1 MNRFWFFGSW
11 FEATWCEPTHSG
23 EARSIED
30 GRSSI
35 DFSLCP
41 SEIAFYRRRRHRLK
55 SMLLRVLNL
64 RSSERPLDHF
74 HNGFHHK
81 LLLFDSSSLH
91 CYVSHPRGRR
101 FDLTKRIPSRF
112 KVSASALLAAG
123 AVALAAVLVAQTGA
137 ASDDPTKTAR
147 YYRQQA
153 AAAYK
158 AKDYA
163 AAIDSLNKALELIPD
178 HPSLF
183 YNVAAISALQGKKT
197 EAIASLSKIAEMGLA
212 LRPEKD
218 PDFDSIKDSPEFKA
232 ILKRFEDSRAPVV
245 KSSTAFTIHEKGLI
259 TEGLAYDPVEE
270 TFFVSSVHKRKI
282 LSVSK
287 TGETTTLATE
297 QDGLFSALGMAVDA
311 KRRHLWV
318 TTTAFPQMV
327 NFKKEEERQSAVLKF
342 DLRTKKL
349 VKKYVLSHATK
360 KHALG
365 DLTIQSNG
373 DVFTTDSLSPAVY
386 VISAQKD
393 EIELFLEDSGFASPQ
408 GLAFSSDERH
418 LFMADY
424 STGLFDIDV
433 KTKKAAHLAPLA
445 GATLLGIDGLYFHN
459 GNLIGVQNGVTPQRV
474 IRVSLSK
481 DLGRIERLEVV
492 EANNPVFLEPTLG
505 VLVKDTF
512 FFIANSQWPLVDEN
526 GKLAAE
532 DKLRDPVVLKM
543 TLEAR
548 QR

>member
-1 MNRFWFFGSW
+1 
-11 FEATWCEPTHSG
+11 
-23 EARSIED
+23 
-30 GRSSI
+30 
-35 DFSLCP
+35 L
-41 SEIAFYRRRRHRLK
+41 
-55 SMLLRVLNL
+55 V
-64 RSSERPLDHF
+64 
-74 HNGFHHK
+74 
-81 LLLFDSSSLH
+81 
-91 CYVSHPRGRR
+91 V
-101 FDLTKRIPSRF
+101 
-112 KVSASALLAAG
+112 G
-123 AVALAAVLVAQTGA
+123 AVAVLVPLGA
-137 ASDDPTKTAR
+137 AANDDPPKTAR

-163 AAIDSLNKALELIPD
+163 AAIENFKKAAEIIPD
-178 HPSLF
+178 HPTLF
-183 YNVAAISALQGKKT
+183 YNLACVYALAGRKND
-197 EAIASLSKIAEMGLA
+197 ALSSLAKVAEMGLVMPA
-212 LRPEKD
+212 EKD
-218 PDFDSIKDSPEFKA
+218 GDLDSIKDTPEFKL
-232 ILKRFEDSRAPVV
+232 ILKQFEASRAPII

-287 TGETTTLATE
+287 SGEAKTLASE
-297 QDGLFSALGMAVDA
+297 QDGLFSVLGMSVDA

-318 TTTAFPQMV
+318 TSTAFPQMV
-327 NFKKEEERQSAVLKF
+327 NVKKEEDGVSAVFKF
-342 DLRTKKL
+342 DLRTNKL
-349 VKKYVLSHATK
+349 VKKYVLSNATR

-386 VISAQKD
+386 VIRAQKD
-393 EIELFLEDSGFASPQ
+393 EIELFLEDPGFGSPQ
-408 GLAFSSDERH
+408 GLSFSSDERH

-424 STGLFDIDV
+424 GKGLFDIDV
-433 KTKKAAHLAPLA
+433 KAKKVTHLVPLA
-445 GATLLGIDGLYFHN
+445 GATLLGIDGLYFHK
-459 GNLIGVQNGVTPQRV
+459 GSLIGVQNGVTPQRV

-481 DLGRIERLEVV
+481 DLGRFERLEVL

-543 TLEAR
+543 NLEAR
-548 QR
+548 